1 MLLTTHVMVGASLGL
16 LVAPD
21 RPLLAFGVGFLS
33 HILIDIIPHG
43 DADLYENYLN
53 GKQVRRAMAYVGT
66 DAACAV
72 ILTLILLNSPLHEAV
87 RGAVS
92 WGIAGGV
99 VPDVLVGA
107 REKLKI
113 QALDGFHRFHFFFHN
128 MVSKRYGDV
137 PMWLGIGGQAAV
149 IAGMVQW
156 FR

>member
-21 RPLLAFGVGFLS
+21 RPWLAFGVGFLS
-33 HILIDIIPHG
+33 HLLIDVIPHG
-43 DADLYENYLN
+43 DADLYQNYLS

-66 DAACAV
+66 DAVCA
-72 ILTLILLNSPLHEAV
+72 ILLTIILLNSPLHEDI
-87 RGAVS
+87 RGIVS

-99 VPDVLVGA
+99 MPDLLVGA

-113 QALDGFHRFHFFFHN
+113 QVLDGFHRFHFFFHN
-128 MVSKRYGDV
+128 SLSKRYGDV
-137 PMWLGIGGQAAV
+137 PMWLGIGGQAAA
-149 IAGMVQW
+149 IAGMMQW